1 MYGQFVR
8 ERSKT
13 TDEKKKKITRKWLRK
28 TDLMIETEALMC
40 VAQRAGDLKNYVKH
54 KIYTTV
60 GSPLCKMCVKNK

>member
-1 MYGQFVR
+1 MS
-8 ERSKT
+8 ET
-13 TDEKKKKITRKWLRK
+13 TDEKKIITRKSLRK

-60 GSPLCKMCVKNK
+60 GSPLCRMCGKNK